1 MMTTMPAS
9 ARSLPMPRSDK
20 LNEHRGA
27 IEGPSARTGMV
38 CYECSA
44 GLAVRIE
51 LVATRSGAASRHRWH
66 RPANKATA
74 SPSHRGR
81 GVLSMADRRLHAS
94 IDADVA
100 VGRAGRLERG
110 RDRIGDIRR
119 RDDARATERRDAAR
133 RATTAR
139 RRPRQNTTRFPSTHF
154 P

>member
-1 MMTTMPAS
+1 
-9 ARSLPMPRSDK
+9 
-20 LNEHRGA
+20 
-27 IEGPSARTGMV
+27 
-38 CYECSA
+38 
-44 GLAVRIE
+44 
-51 LVATRSGAASRHRWH
+51 
-66 RPANKATA
+66 
-74 SPSHRGR
+74 
-81 GVLSMADRRLHAS
+81 MADRRLHAS

-119 RDDARATERRDAAR
+119 RDDARAIERRDAAR